1 MSQTKKLIQI
11 DQAHL
16 VPQRIPV
23 ITLKDLAFFPGQ
35 IQPLTIG
42 RSVSLK
48 ALTNALGDEGYVL
61 FLAQKNSEMENPL
74 EADIYQTGVISRI
87 DLLKKRF

>member
-74 EADIYQTGVISRI
+74 EADIYPVSYTHLTLPTNREV
-87 DLLKKRF
+87 